1 MAIGDVPADKIA
13 DAQRGQHRRDQR
25 RPGVDAGAERGREI
39 ARSQHLETHHDRAGH
54 EGDEIER
61 EDDGEPTLARL
72 ASWRLGRHFPSLLD
86 RPGLTPWSRSSVEL
100 RTLLCR

>member
-1 MAIGDVPADKIA
+1 MAIGDVAADKIA

-25 RPGVDAGAERGREI
+25 RPGVDAGAERGCEI
-39 ARSQHLETHHDRAGH
+39 AGSQHLETHHDRAGH

-72 ASWRLGRHFPSLLD
+72 ASWRLGRHSPLLV
-86 RPGLTPWSRSSVEL
+86 RPRRLAPWSRSSG
-100 RTLLCR
+100 RTSYPAV